1 GQGHE
6 PPLSQAHRR
15 ERLGGVMGAAPPPP
29 ARSRC
34 LSCGGTLAPG
44 RHTCPS
50 CGAVA
55 PFEAALE
62 DMRASL
68 AARAAGLLARLR
80 KRPLHWATWLLAA
93 IPFFVAPPLLAIA
106 LAVAARRR
114 QGIDPVMLTVAVAN
128 IVLSL
133 YFW

>member
-1 GQGHE
+1 
-6 PPLSQAHRR
+6 
-15 ERLGGVMGAAPPPP
+15 
-29 ARSRC
+29 
-34 LSCGGTLAPG
+34 
-44 RHTCPS
+44 
-50 CGAVA
+50 
-55 PFEAALE
+55 
-62 DMRASL
+62 MRASL

-133 YFW
+133 YFWHAVGDSYAEWVQLAVDWLFGLSVPDPIPTDRSLTVSGIVRP